1 MGNKSGATASNKQG
15 AFSTHVILADNVPR
29 EIYCQ
34 QCGDFEPLREDDPY
48 MAMNQDQ
55 WFDLVCGKCMAV
67 VTTVRI
73 KALSF
78 VPCGGTVQ

>member
-1 MGNKSGATASNKQG
+1 MTPREN
-15 AFSTHVILADNVPR
+15 LPR

-48 MAMNQDQ
+48 IDVMNQDQ
-55 WFDLVCGKCMAV
+55 WFDLICGKCMAV

-73 KALSF
+73 KAAELLLAS
-78 VPCGGTVQ
+78 CSGTIQ